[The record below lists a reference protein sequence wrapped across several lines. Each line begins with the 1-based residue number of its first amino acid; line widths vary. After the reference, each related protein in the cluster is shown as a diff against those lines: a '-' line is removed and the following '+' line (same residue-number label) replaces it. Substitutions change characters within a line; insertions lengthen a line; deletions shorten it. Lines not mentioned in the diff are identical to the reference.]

1 MTGSLL
7 FHAALGLVPVVAF
20 LLALIW
26 FDSYKLAPLRTVLV
40 VLVGGAFVAGAC
52 YYLNGFLL
60 GATGLPFALYS
71 RWLAPLVEEGAKAL
85 VLVLLF
91 RTHRIGFVADAAIF
105 GFAIGAGFALFEN
118 VFYLA
123 NTGHGFLPVWFVR
136 GFGTAFMH
144 GGTVAVFGMMLMSLD
159 ERAGKAG
166 LVHYLPGLCIA
177 VAVHAGF
184 NHFLLQPVL
193 QAVLTSV
200 VLGLLLRWAFRHSE
214 SAVAGWLGGGLDA
227 GVEVLSLMH
236 SGRFAGSPI
245 GLYLGELRGRFDGEV
260 LADMLCY
267 LRLHTELAI
276 RAKGMLLMREEG
288 FDLPPDDDVRAKL
301 VEMRHLE
308 ASIGRT
314 GLAAM
319 EPLLAKGRRDIWH
332 LRMLSG

>member
-1 MTGSLL
+1 MLDQLPS
-7 FHAALGLVPVVAF
+7 HAALGLVPVLVF

-26 FDSYKLAPLRTVLV
+26 FDSYKLAPLRTVLL
-40 VLVGGAFVAGAC
+40 VLVGGALVAGAC

-60 GATGLPFALYS
+60 GVTHLPFGLYS
-71 RWLAPLVEEGAKAL
+71 RWVAPCVEESAKAL
-85 VLVLLF
+85 VLVALF
-91 RTHRIGFVADAAIF
+91 RSHRIGFVADAAIF
-105 GFAIGAGFALFEN
+105 GFAIGTGFALFEN

-123 NTGHGFLPVWFVR
+123 TLDKGFLLLWFVR

-144 GGTVAVFGMMLMSLD
+144 GGTVAVFGMMLMALD

-166 LVHYLPGLCIA
+166 IVYGLPGLLLA

-193 QAVLTSV
+193 QAVLTGG
-200 VLGLLLRWAFRHSE
+200 LLALLLRWAFRHSE
-214 SAVAGWLGGGLDA
+214 QVVAGWLGGGLDA
-227 GVEVLSLMH
+227 SVEVLSLIH
-236 SGRFAGSPI
+236 SGQFVGSPI
-245 GLYLGELRGRFDGEV
+245 GRYLGELRSRFAGEV

-267 LRLHTELAI
+267 LRLHTELAV
-276 RAKGMLLMREEG
+276 RGKGMLLMREAG
-288 FDLPPDDDVRAKL
+288 FDLPPDEEVRTRL